1 MLIKLENIGTAECTP
16 FLKNIWTVILGFPL
30 TRYLAE
36 DTGGFEDISL
46 SSATIFSCQRK
57 QAVNDVD
64 QQDHQSRGN
73 DAAAVSEGV

>member
-1 MLIKLENIGTAECTP
+1 MQIKLENIGTAECTP

-36 DTGGFEDISL
+36 DTGRFEDISL